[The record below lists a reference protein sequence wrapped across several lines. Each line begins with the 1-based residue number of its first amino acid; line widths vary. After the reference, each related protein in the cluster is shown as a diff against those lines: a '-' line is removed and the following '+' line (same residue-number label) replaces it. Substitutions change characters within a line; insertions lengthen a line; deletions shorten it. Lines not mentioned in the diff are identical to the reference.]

1 MFESRREHHWKI
13 KVDSNELTFFFIKEN
28 IVQKRKISINYG
40 NTDDLEN
47 ENGYT
52 FLIPDDKYQNINI
65 KYDTK
70 DEKKKKEKKEKA
82 PKSN

>member
-1 MFESRREHHWKI
+1 M
-13 KVDSNELTFFFIKEN
+13 
-28 IVQKRKISINYG
+28 QKRKISINYG

-70 DEKKKKEKKEKA
+70 DEKKKKKRKKKLQRA
-82 PKSN
+82 IKILSFLFLFVYI

>member
-1 MFESRREHHWKI
+1 M
-13 KVDSNELTFFFIKEN
+13 
-28 IVQKRKISINYG
+28 QKRKISINYG

-70 DEKKKKEKKEKA
+70 DEKKKKKEQK
-82 PKSN
+82 

>member
-1 MFESRREHHWKI
+1 MTGVQTCALPI
-13 KVDSNELTFFFIKEN
+13 YELTFFFIKEN

>member
-1 MFESRREHHWKI
+1 M
-13 KVDSNELTFFFIKEN
+13 
-28 IVQKRKISINYG
+28 QKRKISINYG

-70 DEKKKKEKKEKA
+70 MRKRKKKRKKKLQRA
-82 PKSN
+82 IKILSFLFLFVYI

>member
-1 MFESRREHHWKI
+1 M
-13 KVDSNELTFFFIKEN
+13 
-28 IVQKRKISINYG
+28 QKRKISINYG

-70 DEKKKKEKKEKA
+70 DEKKKKEKKEKS

>member
-1 MFESRREHHWKI
+1 M
-13 KVDSNELTFFFIKEN
+13 
-28 IVQKRKISINYG
+28 QKRKISINYA
-40 NTDDLEN
+40 NTDDIEN

>member
-1 MFESRREHHWKI
+1 M
-13 KVDSNELTFFFIKEN
+13 
-28 IVQKRKISINYG
+28 QKRKISINYG

-70 DEKKKKEKKEKA
+70 DEKKRKERKSSKEQLKFFHFFFYLFIFRKIFFNQF
-82 PKSN
+82 PKFT

>member
-1 MFESRREHHWKI
+1 M
-13 KVDSNELTFFFIKEN
+13 
-28 IVQKRKISINYG
+28 QKRKISIHSG

>member
-1 MFESRREHHWKI
+1 M
-13 KVDSNELTFFFIKEN
+13 
-28 IVQKRKISINYG
+28 QKRKISINYG

-70 DEKKKKEKKEKA
+70 DEKKKKERKSSKEQLKFFHFFFYLFIFRKIFFNQF
-82 PKSN
+82 PKFT

>member
-1 MFESRREHHWKI
+1 
-13 KVDSNELTFFFIKEN
+13 
-28 IVQKRKISINYG
+28 VQKRKISINYG

>member
-1 MFESRREHHWKI
+1 M
-13 KVDSNELTFFFIKEN
+13 
-28 IVQKRKISINYG
+28 QKRKISINYG
-40 NTDDLEN
+40 NTDDIEN

-70 DEKKKKEKKEKA
+70 DEQKKKEKKEKA